1 MLQLMKATPAAP
13 TPPSAVQAI
22 SQEWRVSGMTLSDV
36 VVETSLIPTP
46 ELRSHLQ
53 GIFPGRTLSI
63 HQISRSAFQQAVLD
77 NESAEVADHI
87 ANGFARQWPEFAA
100 RKGWAR
106 WQRWSVALV
115 AVAAVTAVVLVPR
128 WAFLILVVATSAV
141 TITMALISTVGVL
154 SHRRRLLD
162 APLAD
167 ADLPTYTVLVPAYQ
181 EQEVIGDLVRCLH
194 DLDYPKSKLE
204 VLVLVERRDLAT
216 KNAIAAADP
225 EPFIR
230 VVELPPGKPQTKPRS
245 CNAGLLLASGELLV
259 IFDAEDR
266 PEPDQLRKAAAR
278 FAAAGPEL
286 GCVQA
291 KLLVHNANR
300 NFITRQFALEYA
312 MRYELAVPGLARLG
326 LPIPLGGS
334 SNHFRTDA
342 LRAMGGWD
350 AWNVTEDA
358 DLGMRCQAMGY
369 TVEVVDSVTWSEST
383 ETLSAWTKQRTRWLK
398 GFLLTALVHSR
409 SPRRTVQRFRPRG
422 LVTLVAVVAGT
433 PLHYLIQSVAFALWA
448 TDYPGVSDSQMP
460 YTSTVA
466 LLLLVVGTVSTLTLQ
481 SMAAWRSRTTRRAA
495 VFSPLLPIY
504 WTMQWV
510 AAWRALI
517 QLIRAPFAWEKTVHG
532 TGAAS
537 AASALPPPHALRRE
551 GQMV

>member
-1 MLQLMKATPAAP
+1 MLSSVATDR
-13 TPPSAVQAI
+13 TPPTSPSAIQAI
-22 SQEWRVSGMTLSDV
+22 SQEWRVVEVTESHV
-36 VVETSLIPTP
+36 VVEASLVSTTD
-46 ELRSHLQ
+46 LRSSLEDD
-53 GIFPGRTLSI
+53 FPGRAVCI
-63 HQISRSAFQQAVLD
+63 RHVSRAVFQQSVFD
-77 NESAEVADHI
+77 TDSAQIADHI
-87 ANGFARQWPEFAA
+87 ANGFAHRWPDFAA

-106 WQRWSVALV
+106 WQRWAVASVAAAALA
-115 AVAAVTAVVLVPR
+115 AVALVPR
-128 WAFLILVVATSAV
+128 WAFLVLVVATSAV
-141 TITMALISTVGVL
+141 TITIAVISTVGAL
-154 SHRRRLLD
+154 SRRRRLLD
-162 APLAD
+162 DPLAD
-167 ADLPTYTVLVPAYQ
+167 ADLPSYTVLVPAYQ

-194 DLDYPKSKLE
+194 ALDYPKDKLE
-204 VLVLVERRDLAT
+204 VLILVERRDLAT

-230 VVELPPGKPQTKPRS
+230 VVELPPGRPQTKPRS

-259 IFDAEDR
+259 VFDAEDR

-433 PLHYLIQSVAFALWA
+433 PLHYLIQSLAFALWA
-448 TDYPGVSDSQMP
+448 TDYPGVSDSRMP
-460 YTSTVA
+460 YTSMVA
-466 LLLLVVGTVSTLTLQ
+466 LVLLVVGVVSTLTLE
-481 SMAAWRSRTTRRAA
+481 SVAAWCSRTTRPAA

-504 WTMQWV
+504 WMMQWV
-510 AAWRALI
+510 AAWRAMF
-517 QLIRAPFAWEKTVHG
+517 QLLRAPFAWEKTVHG
-532 TGAAS
+532 SGAAR
-537 AASALPPPHALRRE
+537 AHPLPLTPQPA
-551 GQMV
+551 